1 MSRFLNRTSFGKPEN
16 KGNLLSNNEAE
27 ALLNDWVKNEKL
39 IFHMRQV
46 AHLMKTWAVLK
57 ENLSE
62 TEAEAWYQA
71 GLLHDADWEKFLDMH
86 CSYIIEKLEELNV
99 DPAVIQC
106 IASHGPAHFGF
117 EPVTKMDKMIY
128 AFDELSGFIH
138 AVSLLRPTGY
148 EGMEVK
154 TVKKRLKTPSFAA
167 QVSREDIA
175 DAVSRIDISL
185 EELIEFIIANQ
196 LR

>member
-1 MSRFLNRTSFGKPEN
+1 MIRFLNKSSFCKPEN
-16 KGNLLSNNEAE
+16 ERNLLSNKETA

-57 ENLSE
+57 ENLPE
-62 TEAEAWYQA
+62 TEAEPWYQA
-71 GLLHDADWEKFLDMH
+71 GLLHDADWEKFPDMH

-117 EPVTKMDKMIY
+117 EPVTKMYKIVR
-128 AFDELSGFIH
+128 ASC
-138 AVSLLRPTGY
+138 
-148 EGMEVK
+148 
-154 TVKKRLKTPSFAA
+154 
-167 QVSREDIA
+167 RE
-175 DAVSRIDISL
+175 R
-185 EELIEFIIANQ
+185 
-196 LR
+196 